1 MLDRLSFWNSD
12 GARDVVPPV
21 GASGW
26 SLFGAAAALV
36 LIASLAA
43 VLAQSAS
50 SAAAAWQGAASHALT
65 VRVDSTPDAMD
76 AAEEAVLRVLRTT
89 PGVKEATPLG
99 EEDQTALLEPWLGG
113 SDLLNRF
120 HLPRLVAV
128 EIEGEG
134 PDVDGLRLRLS
145 AEVPGADLLDHG
157 AWWAPAASASDRLS
171 AIAYGAAFL
180 ALLTLF
186 AVVMLAAR
194 AAMAENRDTVTT
206 LRLLGAR
213 DSFIARAFVLEI
225 TRLAAL
231 GALCGAVL
239 AALLLLLVPD
249 NTDAGPLGSLQPS
262 GAAWI
267 LLPAIAIAASLV
279 GYLSARGS
287 VRAILN
293 RLS

>member
-1 MLDRLSFWNSD
+1 MLDLLSFWNSD

-249 NTDAGPLGSLQPS
+249 NADAGPLGSLQPS

>member
-1 MLDRLSFWNSD
+1 MLDQLSFWNAD

-26 SLFGAAAALV
+26 SLCGAAAALV

-43 VLAQSAS
+43 VLAQSAAS
-50 SAAAAWQGAASHALT
+50 TAAAWQGAASHALT

-76 AAEEAVLRVLRTT
+76 AAEDAVLKVLRTT
-89 PGVKEATPLG
+89 PGVREATPLG
-99 EEDQTALLEPWLGG
+99 EEDQTELLEPWLGG

-128 EIEGEG
+128 EIDGAG
-134 PDVDGLRLRLS
+134 PDVEGLRLRLS

-157 AWWAPAASASDRLS
+157 AWWAPAAAASDRLS
-171 AIAYGAAFL
+171 AIALGAALL

-213 DSFIARAFVLEI
+213 DSFIARAFVQEI
-225 TRLAAL
+225 TRLTAL
-231 GALCGAVL
+231 GAIAGAGL
-239 AALLLLLVPD
+239 AALLLLLVP
-249 NTDAGPLGSLQPS
+249 TTADAGPLGSLQPS
-262 GAAWI
+262 GLAWM
-267 LLPAIAIAASLV
+267 LLPAIAVAASLV